1 MDYDVFAGNQHTNT
15 PTHGIYHTAKDTTY
29 FLIFNF
35 PSHIYL
41 YTCSYLYILSS
52 FYPLSPYPF
61 PSLIVPCYYD
71 YFDVLTA
78 PYQRKV
84 IEKIKKNHPTVPTIM
99 YINKVMSPPST
110 HHHPSPLNHNH
121 HQSYP
126 TLLIKKNHPT
136 VPTIMYINKVYS
148 TSIWNQS
155 RYSINHVY
163 CLCDWQQLAQI
174 SFTLFRFIRTLNIS
188 LTLANL
194 LPLPNS
200 HTLPIYLTTILSY
213 TYCSSLSLSHTHWH
227 IWHY

>member
-1 MDYDVFAGNQHTNT
+1 MFDSWAGNLSPMDYDVFAGNQHTNT

-110 HHHPSPLNHNH
+110 HHNPTPLHHNHHQSYPTPLIKKNHPTVPTIMYINKVMSPPSTHHHPSPLNHNH

-148 TSIWNQS
+148 TSI
-155 RYSINHVY
+155 
-163 CLCDWQQLAQI
+163 
-174 SFTLFRFIRTLNIS
+174 
-188 LTLANL
+188 
-194 LPLPNS
+194 
-200 HTLPIYLTTILSY
+200 
-213 TYCSSLSLSHTHWH
+213 
-227 IWHY
+227 